1 MVYANLIGTQD
12 RNIIYRTS
20 HPNCIAIAISI
31 IGFIFWKCHK
41 KRMPSSR
48 KQVEVSVEEC
58 PICLEPYVDK
68 YWLNCCHTFCYKCLV
83 KWTRIKL
90 QCPMCRHPITDSI
103 PWIKDSPSDE
113 ISDYE
118 PDPNVD
124 AEDDEVVIL
133 AEQQPDD
140 NWVLYLDD
148 EAIEMPMPISGS
160 RVFVEVL
167 MNTDEFHLALLDGIG
182 RIVGE
187 HLDISSL
194 STITKAILNESS
206 PQFFRALINTRNE
219 TVLPSPTVLLER
231 KRIIMARCYL
241 LAILLCSQLVV
252 STLGLPVA
260 PGEPLDE
267 TNDGQLIL
275 PIADGESDNSQ
286 NIASLPVNPISED
299 LNEDKDAE
307 YAVDGT
313 AYQAEL
319 MAIEQDPLTQSLPGE

>member
-1 MVYANLIGTQD
+1 M
-12 RNIIYRTS
+12 
-20 HPNCIAIAISI
+20 
-31 IGFIFWKCHK
+31 K
-41 KRMPSSR
+41 
-48 KQVEVSVEEC
+48 E
-58 PICLEPYVDK
+58 
-68 YWLNCCHTFCYKCLV
+68 
-83 KWTRIKL
+83 
-90 QCPMCRHPITDSI
+90 
-103 PWIKDSPSDE
+103 
-113 ISDYE
+113 
-118 PDPNVD
+118 
-124 AEDDEVVIL
+124 
-133 AEQQPDD
+133 
-140 NWVLYLDD
+140 
-148 EAIEMPMPISGS
+148 
-160 RVFVEVL
+160 
-167 MNTDEFHLALLDGIG
+167 
-182 RIVGE
+182 
-187 HLDISSL
+187 SL

-219 TVLPSPTVLLER
+219 TVLLSPTVLLER

-299 LNEDKDAE
+299 SNEDKDAE